1 MSSVMSPQK
10 NVTRYAAYT
19 SPNSIYGG
27 RDIYGNIYLKSNV
40 PGNAAYTNPTPHSNG
55 SSFAYPTPP
64 TSKNITRKTFL
75 YDERRGPTVTAPP
88 SSQARRRSR
97 SRSRKGK
104 KNRATLSLRVTV
116 LMRVG
121 IRAHAAARARDYQ
134 EKEKE
139 KERRA
144 DEERVAIERTR
155 RQAEE
160 EGATEEQMRD
170 VLHLAVQTAQDEARL
185 GAFLAGSACVIG
197 GRDKFGVVKVR
208 TRETQKTQG
217 SILGGGLWMME
228 EVKVDVDDW
237 SQDFC
242 WS

>member
-1 MSSVMSPQK
+1 MSSVMSPRS
-10 NVTRYAAYT
+10 VTRYAAYT

-40 PGNAAYTNPTPHSNG
+40 PGNAAYTNPYSNG
-55 SSFAYPTPP
+55 SSFAYPTHTPP

-75 YDERRGPTVTAPP
+75 YDERRAPP
-88 SSQARRRSR
+88 PSQARRRSR
-97 SRSRKGK
+97 SRSRKNK

-139 KERRA
+139 RRA
-144 DEERVAIERTR
+144 DEERVTIERR
-155 RQAEE
+155 RGQAEE
-160 EGATEEQMRD
+160 EGAAEEQMRD
-170 VLHLAVQTAQDEARL
+170 ALHFAVQTAQNEARL